1 MGGESREASPYPDFS
16 CIQFSGQEV
25 TFSARGDDTRRLEA
39 ADLSG
44 HFSPHSFRVT
54 TVTDLLEQNVP
65 LEDAPIYDRRRRG
78 DAEHRRADLDLTGG
92 TDPGPAEIP
101 VP

>member
-1 MGGESREASPYPDFS
+1 VSYAATSSRNANESA
-16 CIQFSGQEV
+16 
-25 TFSARGDDTRRLEA
+25 ARGDDTRRLKA

-65 LEDAPIYDRRRRG
+65 LKDAHLRPAAAQG

-92 TDPGPAEIP
+92 TDPGPAKIP